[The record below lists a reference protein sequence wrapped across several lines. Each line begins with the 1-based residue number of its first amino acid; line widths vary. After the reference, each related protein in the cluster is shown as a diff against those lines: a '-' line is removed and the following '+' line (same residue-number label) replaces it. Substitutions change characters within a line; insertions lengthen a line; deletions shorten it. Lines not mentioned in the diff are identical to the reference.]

1 MILSGCWRGE
11 DFGGREARED
21 RDFDK
26 ASARTACSL
35 SVALEEKRFLNPI
48 VGSGMQQARKVST

>member
-11 DFGGREARED
+11 NFGGREARGI

-35 SVALEEKRFLNPI
+35 TVALEEKRFSNPI
-48 VGSGMQQARKVST
+48 VGSGMQQARRVST

>member
-11 DFGGREARED
+11 DFEGREARGS

-26 ASARTACSL
+26 SSAMTACSL
-35 SVALEEKRFLNPI
+35 SVALEKKRFSNPI